1 MKEKPLVVFGTG
13 QVSEILTFYLKKLGR
28 EIFAYCVD
36 EKYYKKTSFK
46 NKKVFTSQE
55 LYKKFKPK
63 DINLHIAISYNKLNF
78 LREKKF
84 LEIKKKGYFLESFVS
99 DKNLYNSNFKIGE
112 NCLILDSHI
121 QPYSKILDNVYIWS
135 GSIIGHHSVIKNHVW
150 ISSGTAI
157 GGNSKISNKCFLGMN
172 TTIGHFVNIKENC
185 FISAGSTVIKDVD
198 KNNVVFQAESKKL
211 DYSAKDFM
219 EITGIK

>member
-1 MKEKPLVVFGTG
+1 MKHKPLIIFGTG
-13 QVSEILTFYLKKLGR
+13 QVSEILSFYLNKLGR

-46 NKKVFTSQE
+46 NKAVMTTKE
-55 LYKKFKPK
+55 LFKNYKPK
-63 DINLHIAISYNKLNF
+63 DINLHIAISYNELNN

-84 LEIKKKGYFLESFVS
+84 LEFKKKSYFLESFIS
-99 DKNLYNSNFKIGE
+99 NKNLYNSNFKIGE

-135 GSIIGHHSVIKNHVW
+135 GSIIGHHSVIKKHVW

-157 GGNSKISNKCFLGMN
+157 GGNSKIFDKCFLGMN
-172 TTIGHFVNIKENC
+172 TTIGHFVKIEKNC
-185 FISAGSTVIKDVD
+185 FISAGSTVIKNVE

-211 DYSAKDFM
+211 GYSAKDFM
-219 EITGIK
+219 KITDIK